1 MSGDLL
7 EVARKRAGLTQ
18 EELASRA
25 STSRP
30 TLSAYES
37 GRKSPT
43 LATAERI
50 LHVAGFALTL
60 DTRPTFRQVKPGRG
74 RPFYVADALWRL
86 PLDAALSR
94 VELPVRIDWSTSGR
108 THDLSK
114 RRSRARCYEI
124 LLREG
129 MPEDIVSIIDGALL
143 YDLWDDLVLP
153 RALRREWE
161 PVVEGLYRN

>member
-1 MSGDLL
+1 MSGELL
-7 EVARKRAGLTQ
+7 ERARRQAGLTQ
-18 EELASRA
+18 EELATRA

-50 LHVAGFALTL
+50 LHVAGYALTL

-86 PLDAALSR
+86 SIESALCQVTLPLHL
-94 VELPVRIDWSTSGR
+94 DWSSPGR
-108 THDLSK
+108 TFDLMK
-114 RRSRARCYEI
+114 RRQRARCYEI
-124 LLREG
+124 VLREG
-129 MPEDIVSIIDGALL
+129 MPDDIVSIIDGVLL
-143 YDLWDDLVLP
+143 SDLWDDLVLP
-153 RALRREWE
+153 SALRREWE
-161 PVVEGLYRN
+161 HVLERQH

>member
-1 MSGDLL
+1 MTGELL
-7 EVARKRAGLTQ
+7 EIARRRAGLTQ
-18 EELASRA
+18 EELAERA

-74 RPFYVADALWRL
+74 RPFFVADALWRL
-86 PLDAALSR
+86 PLDEALAR
-94 VELPVRIDWSTSGR
+94 VELPLRTDWSAPGR
-108 THDLSK
+108 THDLSN

-124 LLREG
+124 VLREG
-129 MPEDIVSIIDGALL
+129 MPDDIVSIIDGALL
-143 YDLWDDLVLP
+143 ADLWEDLVLP
-153 RALRREWE
+153 RALRREWN
-161 PVVEGLYRN
+161 PVVAQRS

>member
-1 MSGDLL
+1 MSGELI
-7 EVARKRAGLTQ
+7 EVARRRAGLTQ
-18 EELASRA
+18 EELAERA
-25 STSRP
+25 ATSRP

-50 LHVAGFALTL
+50 LHVAGFVLSL
-60 DTRPTFRQVKPGRG
+60 DSRPAFRQVKPTRG
-74 RPFYVADALWRL
+74 RPFYVPDSLWRL
-86 PLDAALSR
+86 PVDDALGT
-94 VELPVRIDWSTSGR
+94 VELPVHLDWSSVGR

-124 LLREG
+124 VLREG
-129 MPEDIVSIIDGALL
+129 QPDDIVSYVDGALL
-143 YDLWDDLVLP
+143 CDLWDDLVLP

-161 PVVEGLYRN
+161 PTIERR